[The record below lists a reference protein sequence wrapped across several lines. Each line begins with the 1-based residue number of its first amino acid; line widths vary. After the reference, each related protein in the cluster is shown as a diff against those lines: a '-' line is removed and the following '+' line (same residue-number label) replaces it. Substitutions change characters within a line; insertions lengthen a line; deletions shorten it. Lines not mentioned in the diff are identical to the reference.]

1 MAEREKDD
9 RGADQMLKK
18 YISQEHNCTLDL
30 KVEDN
35 GRESESVINLKT
47 ENEDEALTVMEAVDS
62 KKKRRK
68 QQLDDLI
75 RDWDEEEAKT
85 ELETKAS
92 RIKIDHDTRDADNNT
107 RGDVILGP
115 WRFELV
121 LEAEQWG
128 KLELP
133 ITGEVVEMTS
143 TLGRRS
149 LRSRRRGCPTGVEAS
164 H

>member
-9 RGADQMLKK
+9 RGADQMLKNH
-18 YISQEHNCTLDL
+18 ISQEHNYTLDL

-47 ENEDEALTVMEAVDS
+47 ENEEAVDS

-75 RDWDEEEAKT
+75 RDWDEE

-133 ITGEVVEMTS
+133 TTGEVVEMTS

>member
-1 MAEREKDD
+1 M
-9 RGADQMLKK
+9 
-18 YISQEHNCTLDL
+18 
-30 KVEDN
+30 
-35 GRESESVINLKT
+35 
-47 ENEDEALTVMEAVDS
+47 MEAVDS

-68 QQLDDLI
+68 QQLEDLI
-75 RDWDEEEAKT
+75 RDWDEEEAK
-85 ELETKAS
+85 LETKAS

-133 ITGEVVEMTS
+133 TTGEVVEMTS

>member
-9 RGADQMLKK
+9 RGADQMLKNH
-18 YISQEHNCTLDL
+18 ITQEHNYTLDL

-47 ENEDEALTVMEAVDS
+47 ENEEAVDS

-75 RDWDEEEAKT
+75 RDWDEE

-133 ITGEVVEMTS
+133 TTGEVVEMTS

>member
-18 YISQEHNCTLDL
+18 YISQEHNYTLDL

-75 RDWDEEEAKT
+75 RDWDEEEAK
-85 ELETKAS
+85 LETKAS

-133 ITGEVVEMTS
+133 TTGEVVEMTS